1 MKRKLLWACVGLALL
16 AAVAFTGCTGSDGSV
31 YLTVTPEKSSYSL
44 CGGFD
49 TGLGL
54 PSGWYSNT
62 EYKVNAGTWNGA
74 YVLAYY
80 SYYSSGSYPYVYYTN
95 TDGYV
100 ANSKYVDAFYI
111 AQAVYNLGSA
121 YRISGSIKLDKNSG
135 SFLKDGTDRHYVLTL
150 GWYYSD
156 STLSYNGVALS
167 SRVIANTDQQ
177 LIKEFSSD
185 SDTITLTFKKSA
197 TGMATGSFNMNAAPA
212 GTVAPPSGSIMLQ
225 KK

>member
-1 MKRKLLWACVGLALL
+1 MKRNIQWAFMALVLLT
-16 AAVAFTGCTGSDGSV
+16 AVAFSGCTGSDGNV
-31 YLTVTPEKSSYSL
+31 YLTVNPESPYSL
-44 CGGFD
+44 CGAFD
-49 TGLGL
+49 KGLGL

-80 SYYSSGSYPYVYYTN
+80 SSNSGSTYYYYAN
-95 TDGYV
+95 TYNGYWT
-100 ANSKYVDAFYI
+100 SSTHVDAFYI

-121 YRISGSIKLDKNSG
+121 YRISGSIKLESNKG

-150 GWYYSD
+150 GWYYAD
-156 STLSYNGVALS
+156 STLLYNKVALS
-167 SRVIANTDQQ
+167 SRVIANTDQE

-185 SDTITLTFKKSA
+185 SDTITLTFTKKSA
-197 TGMATGSFNMNAAPA
+197 AGMAAGSFNMNAAPA
-212 GTVAPPSGSIMLQ
+212 GAGAAPSGSIMPQ